1 MINYENLKF
10 FLRVSRIGIEMAG
23 EINSNQK
30 VQEAANDYSAG
41 LSSNQKKILEQIK
54 IMELELSRNP
64 SLNSVKKN
72 ILKLEKLMGC
82 NIPSKA
88 FNQLNIN

>member
-10 FLRVSRIGIEMAG
+10 FLRVSRIGIELAG
-23 EINSNQK
+23 EVNSNNK
-30 VQEAANDYSAG
+30 VKEAAEDYSTG
-41 LSSNQKKILEQIK
+41 LSRNQQKILEQIK
-54 IMELELSRNP
+54 VMELELNLNP
-64 SLNSVKKN
+64 SLNNVKKN
-72 ILKLEKLMGC
+72 ILKLERLMGC